1 MEWGERDSKIRRRG
15 QEVGFPEVLW
25 VDLYL
30 CKESNLE
37 NANKE
42 GMGSCDWSEE
52 RICAKEGKD
61 VSVVKRRE
69 RRDM

>member
-1 MEWGERDSKIRRRG
+1 MEWGERDSKIQRRG

-30 CKESNLE
+30 CKESNIE

-42 GMGSCDWSEE
+42 GMGSCD
-52 RICAKEGKD
+52 
-61 VSVVKRRE
+61 
-69 RRDM
+69 